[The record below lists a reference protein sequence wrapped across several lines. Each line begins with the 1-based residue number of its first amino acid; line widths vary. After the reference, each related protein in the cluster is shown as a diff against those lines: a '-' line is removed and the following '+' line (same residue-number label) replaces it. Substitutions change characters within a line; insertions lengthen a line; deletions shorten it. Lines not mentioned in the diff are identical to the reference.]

1 MQSQPGS
8 SFSGCHVL
16 AEFTGVDP
24 GLANDRVRLRNLLRN
39 ALDRAGATVCDMVDK
54 RFEPHGV
61 TVLALLAESHASIHS
76 YPERGAMFVDVFTCG
91 ESADAEQ
98 AVRLLRDAVGASD
111 AYVHTVFRGAGR
123 QVIEPMAPGITRTWQ
138 LSEVLCD
145 VHTEFQHLVIGR
157 TEQGISLFSDSDRQS
172 TEFSQLVYHEALM
185 VPPML
190 LADKVDRV
198 LIIGSGEGVASQMAV
213 DAGAV
218 HVDHVDIDREAVR
231 LCAEH
236 LPYGYTPDEL
246 ARAEAGL
253 GPVTVHYTDGYE
265 FVATHTGPRYDVV
278 VIDLPDERT
287 EPAQHNRLYGADFM
301 KLCGDIGAVIVG
313 QAGCP
318 TLWRNETLI
327 RSWERFGETFGT
339 VVYFGSDEHE
349 WAFLSGTTGVLEGPL
364 ATMTARLETLPY
376 RPASIDAAALA
387 AATTPPMSLRE
398 NRIGLGAGAPP
409 YAD

>member
-8 SFSGCHVL
+8 SFAGCHVL
-16 AEFTGVDP
+16 AEFTGVDRE
-24 GLANDRVRLRNLLRN
+24 LANDRVRLRHLLRT
-39 ALDRAGATVCDMVDK
+39 AVERAGATVCDMVDK

-91 ESADAEQ
+91 ESADAEE
-98 AVRLLRDAVGASD
+98 AVRLLRQAVGAAD
-111 AYVHTVFRGAGR
+111 AHVHTVFRGAGK
-123 QVIEPMAPGITRTWQ
+123 QIVEPMAPGITRTWQ
-138 LSEVLCD
+138 LTDVLCD
-145 VHTEFQHLVIGR
+145 VHTEFQHLVIGQ

-172 TEFSQLVYHEALM
+172 TELSQLVYHEALM
-185 VPPML
+185 VPAML
-190 LADKVDRV
+190 LAEAVDRV

-213 DAGAV
+213 AAGAT
-218 HVDHVDIDREAVR
+218 HVDHVDIDRDAVR

-236 LPYGYTPDEL
+236 LPYGYTPAEL
-246 ARAEAGL
+246 ASAEAGL

-265 FVATHTGPRYDVV
+265 FVANHTGPRYDVV

-301 KLCGDIGAVIVG
+301 KLCGDIGAIVVG

-327 RSWERFGETFGT
+327 RSWERFGETFAT

-349 WAFLSGTTGVLEGPL
+349 WAFLSGTTGVLEDPL
-364 ATMTARLETLPY
+364 GTMTARLETLPY
-376 RPASIDAAALA
+376 RCQTIDAQSLA
-387 AATTPPMSLRE
+387 AAVTPPISLRE
-398 NRIGLGAGAPP
+398 NRIGAAG
-409 YAD
+409 

>member
-8 SFSGCHVL
+8 SFAGCHVL
-16 AEFTGVDP
+16 AEFTGVDRD
-24 GLANDRVRLRNLLRN
+24 LANDRVRLRHLLRT
-39 ALDRAGATVCDMVDK
+39 AVERAGATVCDMVDK

-91 ESADAEQ
+91 ESADAEE
-98 AVRLLRDAVGASD
+98 AVRLLRQAVGAAD
-111 AYVHTVFRGAGR
+111 AHIHKVFRGAGR
-123 QVIEPMAPGITRTWQ
+123 QIVETMAPGITRNWQ
-138 LSEVLCD
+138 LTDVLCD

-157 TEQGISLFSDSDRQS
+157 TEQGIALFSDSDRQS
-172 TEFSQLVYHEALM
+172 TELSQLVYHEALM
-185 VPPML
+185 VPALL
-190 LADKVDRV
+190 LAETVDRV
-198 LIIGSGEGVASQMAV
+198 LIIGSGEGVSSQMAV
-213 DAGAV
+213 AAGAT

-253 GPVTVHYTDGYE
+253 GPIKVHYTDGYE
-265 FVATHTGPRYDVV
+265 FVATYSGPKYDVV
-278 VIDLPDERT
+278 VIDLPDERADA
-287 EPAQHNRLYGADFM
+287 AQHNRLYGADFM
-301 KLCGDIGAVIVG
+301 KLCGDIGAVVAG

-327 RSWERFGETFGT
+327 RSWERFGETFST

-349 WAFLSGTTGVLEGPL
+349 WAFLSGTGGVLEDPL
-364 ATMTARLETLPY
+364 ATMAARLATLPY
-376 RPASIDAAALA
+376 RCQTIDAAALA

-398 NRIGLGAGAPP
+398 NSR
-409 YAD
+409 

>member
-8 SFSGCHVL
+8 SFAGCHVL
-16 AEFTGVDP
+16 AEFTGVDRD
-24 GLANDRVRLRNLLRN
+24 LANDRVRLRHLLRTSVE
-39 ALDRAGATVCDMVDK
+39 RAGATVCDMVDK

-76 YPERGAMFVDVFTCG
+76 YPERCAMFVDVFTCG
-91 ESADAEQ
+91 ESADAEE
-98 AVRLLRDAVGASD
+98 AVRLLRQAVGAAD
-111 AYVHTVFRGAGR
+111 AHIHTVFRGAGR
-123 QVIEPMAPGITRTWQ
+123 QIVEPMAPGITRTWQ
-138 LSEVLCD
+138 LTDVLCD

-185 VPPML
+185 VPALL
-190 LADKVDRV
+190 LAETVDRV

-213 DAGAV
+213 AAGAT

-265 FVATHTGPRYDVV
+265 FVADYSGPRYDVV
-278 VIDLPDERT
+278 VIDLPDERA
-287 EPAQHNRLYGADFM
+287 EAAQHNRLYGAEYM
-301 KLCGDIGAVIVG
+301 KLCGDIGTVVTG

-349 WAFLSGTTGVLEGPL
+349 WAFLSGTARVVEDPI
-364 ATMTARLETLPY
+364 AAMTARLEALPY
-376 RPASIDAAALA
+376 RCQTIDAAALA
-387 AATTPPMSLRE
+387 AATMPPMSLRE
-398 NRIGLGAGAPP
+398 KSR
-409 YAD
+409 

>member
-8 SFSGCHVL
+8 SFAGCHVL

-24 GLANDRVRLRNLLRN
+24 ALANDRERLRHLLRS
-39 ALDRAGATVCDMVDK
+39 AVEGAGATVCDMVDK
-54 RFEPHGV
+54 HFEPHGV

-91 ESADAEQ
+91 QSADAEE
-98 AVRLLRDAVGASD
+98 AVRLLQQAVGAAD
-111 AYVHTVFRGAGR
+111 AHVHTVFRGAGK
-123 QVIEPMAPGITRTWQ
+123 QIVEPMAPGITRNWQ
-138 LSEVLCD
+138 LTDVLCD

-185 VPPML
+185 VPAML
-190 LADKVDRV
+190 LAETIDRV

-213 DAGAV
+213 AAGAT

-246 ARAEAGL
+246 TKAEAGL

-265 FVATHTGPRYDVV
+265 FVANHTGPRYDVV
-278 VIDLPDERT
+278 VIDLPDERA

-301 KLCGDIGAVIVG
+301 KLCSDIGVVVAG

-349 WAFLSGTTGVLEGPL
+349 WAFLSGTTGVLENPL

-376 RPASIDAAALA
+376 RCQTIDAAALA
-387 AATTPPMSLRE
+387 AATMPPMSLRE
-398 NRIGLGAGAPP
+398 NGAGLGAGASRH
-409 YAD
+409 AD

>member
-8 SFSGCHVL
+8 SFAGCHVL
-16 AEFTGVDP
+16 AEFTGVDHA
-24 GLANDRVRLRNLLRN
+24 LADDRVRLRHLLRN
-39 ALDRAGATVCDMVDK
+39 AVERAGATVCDMVDK

-91 ESADAEQ
+91 ESADAEE
-98 AVRLLRDAVGASD
+98 AVRLLRHAVGATD
-111 AYVHTVFRGAGR
+111 AHIHTVFRGAGK
-123 QVIEPMAPGITRTWQ
+123 QIVEPMAPGITRTWE
-138 LSEVLCD
+138 LTDVLCD

-157 TEQGISLFSDSDRQS
+157 TEQGTSLFSDSERQS

-185 VPPML
+185 VPAML
-190 LADKVDRV
+190 LTAMISTRSIV
-198 LIIGSGEGVASQMAV
+198 VASQLAV
-213 DAGAV
+213 AAGAT
-218 HVDHVDIDREAVR
+218 HVDHVDIDRAAVR

-253 GPVTVHYTDGYE
+253 GPVRVHYTDGYE
-265 FVATHTGPRYDVV
+265 FVANHTGPRYDVV
-278 VIDLPDERT
+278 VIDLPDERP

-301 KLCGDIGAVIVG
+301 KLCGDIGDIVVG

-339 VVYFGSDEHE
+339 VLYFGSDEHE
-349 WAFLSGTTGVLEGPL
+349 WAFLSGTMGVLEEPL
-364 ATMTARLETLPY
+364 AAMTARLRTLPY
-376 RPASIDAAALA
+376 RCQTIDAATLS

-398 NRIGLGAGAPP
+398 NRR
-409 YAD
+409 

>member
-1 MQSQPGS
+1 MQSLPGS
-8 SFSGCHVL
+8 TFAGCHVL
-16 AEFTGVDP
+16 AEFTGIDP
-24 GLANDRVRLRNLLRN
+24 ELANDRVRLRHLLRSSVE
-39 ALDRAGATVCDMVDK
+39 RAGATVCDMVDK

-91 ESADAEQ
+91 ETADAEE
-98 AVRLLRDAVGASD
+98 AVRLLREAVGAAD
-111 AYVHTVFRGAGR
+111 AHVHTVFRGAGK
-123 QVIEPMAPGITRTWQ
+123 QIVEPMAPGITRNWELTD
-138 LSEVLCD
+138 VLCD
-145 VHTEFQHLVIGR
+145 IHTEFQHLVIGL
-157 TEQGISLFSDSDRQS
+157 TAQGISLFSDSDRQS

-185 VPPML
+185 VPAML
-190 LADKVDRV
+190 LAGTIERV

-213 DAGAV
+213 AAGAT
-218 HVDHVDIDREAVR
+218 HVDHVDIDRDAVR

-253 GPVTVHYTDGYE
+253 GPITVHYADGYE
-265 FVATHTGPRYDVV
+265 FVANHDGPRYDVV
-278 VIDLPDERT
+278 VVDLPDERS

-301 KLCGDIGAVIVG
+301 KLCGDIGAVVVG

-327 RSWERFGETFGT
+327 RSWERFGETFST

-349 WAFLSGTTGVLEGPL
+349 WAFLSGTAEVLEDPL
-364 ATMTARLETLPY
+364 TTMQARLETLPY
-376 RPASIDAAALA
+376 RCQTIDAESLAAAL
-387 AATTPPMSLRE
+387 TPPISLRP
-398 NRIGLGAGAPP
+398 I
-409 YAD
+409 

>member
-8 SFSGCHVL
+8 SFAGCHVL
-16 AEFTGVDP
+16 AEFTGIDRD
-24 GLANDRVRLRNLLRN
+24 LANDRVRLRHLLRN
-39 ALDRAGATVCDMVDK
+39 AVERAGATVCDMVDK

-91 ESADAEQ
+91 ESADAEE
-98 AVRLLRDAVGASD
+98 AVRLLRQAVGAAD
-111 AYVHTVFRGAGR
+111 AHVHTVFRGAGK
-123 QVIEPMAPGITRTWQ
+123 QIVEPMAPGITRTWQ
-138 LSEVLCD
+138 LTDVLCD

-185 VPPML
+185 VPAML
-190 LADKVDRV
+190 LAETIDRV

-213 DAGAV
+213 AAGAT

-236 LPYGYTPDEL
+236 LPYGYTPAEL

-253 GPVTVHYTDGYE
+253 GPVKVHYTDGYE
-265 FVATHTGPRYDVV
+265 FVAGYSGPRYDVV
-278 VIDLPDERT
+278 VIDLPDERADA
-287 EPAQHNRLYGADFM
+287 AQHNRLYGADFM
-301 KLCGDIGAVIVG
+301 KLCGDIGVIVVG

-349 WAFLSGTTGVLEGPL
+349 WAFLSGAMAVLENPL
-364 ATMTARLETLPY
+364 ATMTARLQTLPY
-376 RPASIDAAALA
+376 RCHTMDAAALA

-398 NRIGLGAGAPP
+398 TGR
-409 YAD
+409 

>member
-1 MQSQPGS
+1 MQSHPGS
-8 SFSGCHVL
+8 SFAGCHVL
-16 AEFTGVDP
+16 AEFTGVDRD
-24 GLANDRVRLRNLLRN
+24 LANDRVRLRHLLRN
-39 ALDRAGATVCDMVDK
+39 AVERAGATVCDMVDK

-91 ESADAEQ
+91 ESADAEE
-98 AVRLLRDAVGASD
+98 AVRLLREAVGAAD
-111 AYVHTVFRGAGR
+111 AHVHTVFRGAGK
-123 QVIEPMAPGITRTWQ
+123 QIVEPMAPGITRTWQ
-138 LSEVLCD
+138 LTDVLCD

-157 TEQGISLFSDSDRQS
+157 TEQGITLFSDSDRQS
-172 TEFSQLVYHEALM
+172 TEFSQLVYHEALL
-185 VPPML
+185 VPAL
-190 LADKVDRV
+190 LLTETIDRM
-198 LIIGSGEGVASQMAV
+198 LIIGSGEGVASQMSVA
-213 DAGAV
+213 AGAT

-265 FVATHTGPRYDVV
+265 FVAGYSGPRYDVV
-278 VIDLPDERT
+278 AIDLPDER
-287 EPAQHNRLYGADFM
+287 PDAAQHNRLYGADFM
-301 KLCGDIGAVIVG
+301 KLCGDIGVVVAG

-349 WAFLSGTTGVLEGPL
+349 WAFLSGTTGVLENPL
-364 ATMTARLETLPY
+364 AAMTARLETLPY
-376 RPASIDAAALA
+376 RCQTIDAAALA
-387 AATTPPMSLRE
+387 AATTPPMSLRQTS
-398 NRIGLGAGAPP
+398 R
-409 YAD
+409 